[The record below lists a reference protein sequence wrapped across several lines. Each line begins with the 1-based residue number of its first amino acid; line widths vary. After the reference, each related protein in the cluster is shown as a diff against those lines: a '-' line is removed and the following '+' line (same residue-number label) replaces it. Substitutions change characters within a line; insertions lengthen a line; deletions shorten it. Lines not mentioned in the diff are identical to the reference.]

1 MRRQLFT
8 IAVTLTI
15 LTGATFASET
25 IYKITP
31 DSVEKHIAVLAHDS
45 LEGRQVGEI
54 GEWKAAQYIKGIFQ
68 SIELEPKGDDSTYL
82 QSCNFIKRIDLGAK
96 NRLTV
101 NGVELE
107 IEEEFLPMLQ
117 SASTSFDFSEVVWV
131 DYGIKMEE
139 DDGAYDDY
147 ENKDIE
153 GKAVLVKRFA
163 PSSEDN
169 PHIDFEKYESLTNKI
184 NTAIKLGAAGIF
196 FITPENEND
205 TLMAVGPARINP
217 KDIPIV
223 LLRRKG
229 LQKLGLDLNKPLI
242 TSATG
247 ETELVKTRDTAYN
260 VVGYIPGNTNSTIII
275 GAHYDHLGWGSSASH
290 YTGKEPMIHNGADD
304 NGSGTAAILEL
315 ARHYASRSEQLNYS
329 VLFIAFSG
337 EEEGLIGSKHFAS
350 HMTIDSSKVRMM
362 INLDM
367 IGRMRE
373 QDNGLVVFGVGTCAA
388 FKNYFDSLSYDDIK
402 LTVIEGGIG
411 PSDHT
416 AFYNRKI
423 PVMFFFT
430 GAHEDYHKPSDD
442 IDKID
447 FNGIVQV
454 SHVVTDAI
462 DYFDSFTGELAFQRT
477 KDEKSSRRRGR
488 YSVTFGIM
496 PDYVYEG
503 VGLRADGVIPDR
515 PGDKAGMLDGDVV
528 VKMGKY
534 EIGDIYDYMD
544 ALGKFR
550 KGDTCAVLVDRNGE
564 QVNLQVIFE

>member
-1 MRRQLFT
+1 MLKQLFI
-8 IAVTLTI
+8 IAVALTI
-15 LTGATFASET
+15 LTGTTFASET

-68 SIELEPKGDDSTYL
+68 SIGLDPKGDDGTYL
-82 QSCNFIKRIDLGAK
+82 QSCIFIKRIDLGAK

-139 DDGAYDDY
+139 NDGSYDDY
-147 ENKDIE
+147 ENKEVD
-153 GKAVLVKRFA
+153 GKAILIKRFA

-196 FITPENEND
+196 FITPENEHD
-205 TLMAVGPARINP
+205 TLMAAGPARINP

-229 LQKLGLDLNKPLI
+229 LKKLGLDLNKPLI

-260 VVGYIPGNTNSTIII
+260 VVGYMPGSTDSTIII
-275 GAHYDHLGWGSSASH
+275 GAHYDHLGWGSSASL

-304 NGSGTAAILEL
+304 NGSGTSAILEL
-315 ARHYASRSEQLNYS
+315 ARHYASRSEQLNHS
-329 VLFIAFSG
+329 ILFITFSG
-337 EEEGLIGSKHFAS
+337 EEEGLIGSKYFAS

-367 IGRMRE
+367 IGRME
-373 QDNGLVVFGVGTCAA
+373 QQEDGLVVFGVGTCEA

-447 FNGIVQV
+447 FDGIVRV
-454 SHVVTDAI
+454 SRVVTDAI
-462 DYFDSFTGELAFQRT
+462 DYFDSFGGELAFQKT
-477 KDEKSSRRRGR
+477 KNDGASKRRGR

-503 VGLRADGVIPDR
+503 DGLRADGVIPDR

-534 EIGDIYDYMD
+534 DIGDIYDYMN

-550 KGDTCAVLVDRNGE
+550 KGDTCAVIVDRNGE
-564 QVNLQVIFE
+564 QVSLQVVFE